1 MSEESCAIC
10 RAFNRQLRVPRS
22 PHCITKE
29 RRSGAKHRKTY
40 DLCMSS
46 HFGKVTRS
54 RSGHKYFRNH
64 WWCELLPSGSKLYF
78 CLQPEKTDPVNGAK
92 SQFAQYH
99 ALLITSSTAESQFHW
114 NIPPARRL
122 WRQANLH
129 NAARW
134 WHDFPRPAR
143 TRRRPL
149 LLAPSRELNKTKD
162 EENKEQKKNNKHNT
176 SMYIV

>member
-1 MSEESCAIC
+1 MIFGNHLGCLECFQNIIRNISPSHVMSEESCAIS

-54 RSGHKYFRNH
+54 RSGHKYYRNH

-78 CLQPEKTDPVNGAK
+78 CLQPEKTDPMNGAK
-92 SQFAQYH
+92 SQLGQYH
-99 ALLITSSTAESQFHW
+99 VLLITSPTAEFQFHW
-114 NIPPARRL
+114 NIPRPRGCDGRPISIML
-122 WRQANLH
+122 QDDGMTFRVWREHEDGLFSCTIKRA
-129 NAARW
+129 
-134 WHDFPRPAR
+134 
-143 TRRRPL
+143 
-149 LLAPSRELNKTKD
+149 
-162 EENKEQKKNNKHNT
+162 
-176 SMYIV
+176 

>member
-134 WHDFPRPAR
+134 WHDFPRLAR